1 VRVATQGSPYPKP
14 KQKPHS
20 LILLGRAP
28 VVEVCNGYLAAA
40 RAVARR
46 RHTAIAAGRDPTVVD
61 STARPGREQPS
72 LRQCKLQRNISLH
85 CNTEA
90 AAGSSTIHRVV
101 ATNGKSS

>member
-61 STARPGREQPS
+61 STARPGRGA
-72 LRQCKLQRNISLH
+72 
-85 CNTEA
+85 T
-90 AAGSSTIHRVV
+90 VV
-101 ATNGKSS
+101 AAMQTAAQYLVALQHRSRSGFIDHSSSGCYERQE